1 MSLYGADHIL
11 LGTDYPY
18 DMGMQDPV
26 GFVESST
33 NLDQKQKAAIAGG
46 NAAQLLK
53 IGTGVS
59 HE

>member
-1 MSLYGADHIL
+1 
-11 LGTDYPY
+11 
-18 DMGMQDPV
+18 MGMQDPV
-26 GFVESST
+26 GFVESSI
-33 NLDQKQKAAIAGG
+33 NLDQKQKVAIAGG

>member
-1 MSLYGADHIL
+1 MIAIVPVSLVHFLWRLI
-11 LGTDYPY
+11 
-18 DMGMQDPV
+18 
-26 GFVESST
+26 GFVESSA
-33 NLDQKQKAAIAGG
+33 NLDQKQKVAITGG